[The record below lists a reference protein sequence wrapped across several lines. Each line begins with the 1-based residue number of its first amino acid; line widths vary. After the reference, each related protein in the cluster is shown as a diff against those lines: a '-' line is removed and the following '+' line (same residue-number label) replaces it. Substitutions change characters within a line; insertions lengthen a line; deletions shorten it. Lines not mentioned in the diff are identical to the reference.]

1 MANSGMRKKQLEAQD
16 SIISYTQ
23 KRVNEPEQEKL
34 DKIRELQKLQD
45 KLRKVMGELQVDQ
58 SEHDNLKAIL
68 ETEDL
73 LRKEEAGKWA

>member
-1 MANSGMRKKQLEAQD
+1 
-16 SIISYTQ
+16 
-23 KRVNEPEQEKL
+23 
-34 DKIRELQKLQD
+34 
-45 KLRKVMGELQVDQ
+45 MGELQVDQ